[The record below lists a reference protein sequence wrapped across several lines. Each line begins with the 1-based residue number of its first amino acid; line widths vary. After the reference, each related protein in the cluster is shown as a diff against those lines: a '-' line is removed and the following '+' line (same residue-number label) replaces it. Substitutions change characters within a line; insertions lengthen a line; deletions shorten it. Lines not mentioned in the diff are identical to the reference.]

1 MNNRLEQI
9 ISEKYELL
17 KPFLDEQKKRLFV
30 AAEAI
35 SLGEGGI
42 SIVSRATGV
51 NRETI
56 SKGCKELE
64 NGTIGGIESPVPE
77 GKIRAPGGGRK
88 KSIDKDPTLVSD
100 LESLI
105 EPTIRGDPESPLRWT
120 SKSSRKLAEEL
131 KKIGHKVTHARV
143 ADTLHML
150 GYSLQSNR
158 KTIEGTSHPDRDQQF
173 NHINEKCKEFQEENQ
188 PVISVDTK
196 KKELVGNFKNEG
208 KELRPKNNPLP
219 VNVYDFEDK
228 ELGKVNPYGVYDLS
242 RNEGWVNV
250 GIDHDTAS
258 FAVESIRRWWNM
270 MGCESYPEAKKLM
283 ITADCG
289 GSNGYRV
296 RLWKT
301 ELQKLADEI
310 GLEVSVC
317 HVPPGTSKWNK
328 IEHRL
333 FSHITLNWRGKPLT
347 SYEVI
352 VNLIAATTTSKGL
365 KVKCVLDKNEYPKG
379 IKITKEEV
387 EGLGIIRD
395 EFHGEWNYT
404 FKPRMWA
411 SPKLLCDS
419 S

>member
-1 MNNRLEQI
+1 MTNRLEQI
-9 ISEKYELL
+9 ISEKYKLL

-42 SIVSRATGV
+42 SIVSRATGIS
-51 NRETI
+51 RDTI

-64 NGTIGGIESPVPE
+64 SGTTGEIEKSVPH
-77 GKIRAPGGGRK
+77 GNIRAPGGGRK
-88 KSIDKDPTLVSD
+88 KSIDNDPTLVSD
-100 LESLI
+100 LENLI

-120 SKSSRKLAEEL
+120 TQSSRKLADEL

-143 ADTLHML
+143 ADILHML
-150 GYSLQSNR
+150 GYSLQANR
-158 KTIEGTSHPDRDQQF
+158 KTIEGSSHPDRDQQF
-173 NHINEKCKEFQEENQ
+173 NYISEKCKEFQEENQ
-188 PVISVDTK
+188 PVVSVDTK
-196 KKELVGNFKNEG
+196 KKEKVGNFKNGG
-208 KELRPKNNPLP
+208 KELRPKNDPIN
-219 VNVYDFEDK
+219 VNVYDFVDK
-228 ELGKVNPYGVYDLS
+228 ELGKVNPYGVYDIF

-258 FAVESIRRWWNM
+258 FAVESIRRWWDM
-270 MGCESYPEAKKLM
+270 MGCKSYPEAKKLM

-310 GLEVSVC
+310 GLEISVC
-317 HVPPGTSKWNK
+317 HFPPGTSKWNK

-333 FSHITLNWRGKPLT
+333 FSHITINWRGKPLT

-365 KVKCVLDKNEYPKG
+365 KVKCMLDKNEYQKG

-387 EGLGIIRD
+387 EELGIIR
-395 EFHGEWNYT
+395 EMFHGEWNYT
-404 FKPRMWA
+404 FKPKNKCGA
-411 SPKLLCDS
+411 EVIL
-419 S
+419 

>member
-1 MNNRLEQI
+1 MTNRLEQI
-9 ISEKYELL
+9 ISAKYELL
-17 KPFLDEQKKRLFV
+17 KPLLDEQKRRLFV

-42 SIVSRATGV
+42 SIVSRATGIS
-51 NRETI
+51 RDTI
-56 SKGCKELE
+56 SKGCKELTNKPTGE
-64 NGTIGGIESPVPE
+64 IETSLPK

-88 KSIDKDPTLVSD
+88 SSIDKDPTLISD
-100 LESLI
+100 LENLI
-105 EPTIRGDPESPLRWT
+105 EPTSRGDPESPLLWT

-131 KKIGHKVTHARV
+131 NKMGHKVTHARV
-143 ADTLHML
+143 ADMLHMI
-150 GYSLQSNR
+150 GYSLQANR

-173 NHINEKCKEFQEENQ
+173 NHINEKCKEFQEEKQ

-196 KKELVGNFKNEG
+196 KKESIGNFKNGG
-208 KELRPKNNPLP
+208 KELRPIKDPIN
-219 VNVYDFEDK
+219 VNVYDFVDK
-228 ELGKVNPYGVYDLS
+228 KLGKVNPYGIYDVF

-270 MGCESYPEAKKLM
+270 MGCKSYPEAKKLM

-310 GLEVSVC
+310 GLDISVC
-317 HVPPGTSKWNK
+317 HFPPGTSKWNK

-333 FSHITLNWRGKPLT
+333 FSHITMNWRGKPLT

-365 KVKCVLDKNEYPKG
+365 KVKCMLDENEYPKG
-379 IKITKEEV
+379 IKITKKEV
-387 EGLGIIRD
+387 EELGIIRE

-404 FKPRMWA
+404 LKSINKGGA
-411 SPKLLCDS
+411 KVIL
-419 S
+419 

>member
-9 ISEKYELL
+9 ISEKYNLL

-42 SIVSRATGV
+42 SIVSRATGIS
-51 NRETI
+51 RDTI

-64 NGTIGGIESPVPE
+64 SGTTGGIGTSVPE
-77 GKIRAPGGGRK
+77 GNIRAPGGGRK
-88 KSIDKDPTLVSD
+88 KSIDKDPTLLSD
-100 LESLI
+100 LENLI
-105 EPTIRGDPESPLRWT
+105 EPTIRGDPESPLRWA
-120 SKSSRKLAEEL
+120 SKSARKLAEEL
-131 KKIGHKVTHARV
+131 VKMGHKVTHARV
-143 ADTLHML
+143 ADMLHML
-150 GYSLQSNR
+150 GYSLQANR

-173 NHINEKCKEFQEENQ
+173 NHINETCKAFQEEGQ
-188 PVISVDTK
+188 PVVSVDTK
-196 KKELVGNFKNEG
+196 KKESVGNFKNGG
-208 KELRPKNNPLP
+208 KELRPKNDPIN
-219 VNVYDFEDK
+219 VNVYDFVDK
-228 ELGKVNPYGVYDLS
+228 KLGKVNPYGVYDLF

-258 FAVESIRRWWNM
+258 FAVESIRRWLNI
-270 MGCESYPEAKKLM
+270 MGCKSYPEAKKLM

-289 GSNGYRV
+289 GSNGYRL

-301 ELQKLADEI
+301 ELQKLADET
-310 GLEVSVC
+310 GLEISVC
-317 HVPPGTSKWNK
+317 HFPPGTSKWNK

-333 FSHITLNWRGKPLT
+333 FSHITMNWRGKPLT

-365 KVKCVLDKNEYPKG
+365 KVKCMLDKNEYPKG
-379 IKITKEEV
+379 IKIKKEEV
-387 EGLGIIRD
+387 EELGIIRD

-404 FKPRMWA
+404 FKPRNMGGA
-411 SPKLLCDS
+411 EVIL
-419 S
+419 